1 MKEKISELIKDSI
14 QEYNV
19 FLEDAFVDTEDGK
32 KRLNIVLDS
41 EETIDLNRI
50 TDASRVIFS
59 AGQLQCLE
67 FFKIQIGTVFKI
79 TGGIKHPFPV
89 FCSAEKCFLS
99 GRKCL

>member
-41 EETIDLNRI
+41 EEIIDLNRI
-50 TDASRVIFS
+50 TDASRVINKLLD
-59 AGQLQCLE
+59 Q
-67 FFKIQIGTVFKI
+67 
-79 TGGIKHPFPV
+79 
-89 FCSAEKCFLS
+89 EKNIIEDIDEVDIYSKEKGDCE
-99 GRKCL
+99 

>member
-50 TDASRVIFS
+50 TDASRVINKLLD
-59 AGQLQCLE
+59 Q
-67 FFKIQIGTVFKI
+67 
-79 TGGIKHPFPV
+79 
-89 FCSAEKCFLS
+89 EKNIIEDIDEVDIYSKEKGDCE
-99 GRKCL
+99 

>member
-1 MKEKISELIKDSI
+1 MKERISELIKDSI

-50 TDASRVIFS
+50 TDASRVINKLLD
-59 AGQLQCLE
+59 Q
-67 FFKIQIGTVFKI
+67 
-79 TGGIKHPFPV
+79 
-89 FCSAEKCFLS
+89 EKNIIEDIDEVDIYSKEKGDCE
-99 GRKCL
+99 